1 MIYKIML
8 LRVLPGA
15 PGTAL
20 LRDLQALCAG
30 RPGTGPARDITGLML
45 RFVPEAVAFSGK
57 TR

>member
-1 MIYKIML
+1 ML
-8 LRVLPGA
+8 LRVLSGA

-30 RPGTGPARDITGLML
+30 RPGTGPVRDITGLML